1 MIPMGVT
8 DEDMPALDVACDQL
22 LSERMSACSAID
34 HDQRA
39 TRRAHLDAGS
49 IAAIPGGGRSRRGYR
64 TASTPELNAH
74 AAPSNSMN
82 AEFGADAI
90 WRLSGCTNSRRE
102 AS

>member
-39 TRRAHLDAGS
+39 ARRTHLDAGG
-49 IAAIPGGGRSRRGYR
+49 IAAIAGGGRSRRGYR
-64 TASTPELNAH
+64 AASTPELNVH
-74 AAPSNSMN
+74 ASPNNPMD
-82 AEFGADAI
+82 AEFGKDAI
-90 WRLSGCTNSRRE
+90 WRLLGCTIFRRE